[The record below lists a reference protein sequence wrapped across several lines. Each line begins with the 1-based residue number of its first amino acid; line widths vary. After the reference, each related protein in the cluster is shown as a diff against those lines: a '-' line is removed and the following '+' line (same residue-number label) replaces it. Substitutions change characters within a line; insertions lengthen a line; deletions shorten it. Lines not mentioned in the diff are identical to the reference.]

1 MSITNTSPTSLNPTS
16 LASIQKTKNKRT
28 ILPKKSLI
36 QLYIKT
42 PEVKAQAT
50 SFNFKTTDSYN
61 PKSSGSPSTKASKKQ
76 YNLIR
81 PGPFSLENYE
91 PNQNQFSLK
100 EYNFSSSVNSSS
112 QNQQGSYPKKCVKE
126 KKIQEITRMYLDESN
141 KLRQHLSIGRAPF
154 KLNDD
159 DATQS
164 REYENVYRKKQ
175 SAILNHLAKEFFL
188 GNILIFAENKVK
200 N

>member
-16 LASIQKTKNKRT
+16 LTTIQKTKNKRT

-42 PEVKAQAT
+42 PEVKTQAT
-50 SFNFKTTDSYN
+50 SFNFKTIDN
-61 PKSSGSPSTKASKKQ
+61 PKSSGSPSTKPSKKQ

-81 PGPFSLENYE
+81 PGPFSLENFE

-100 EYNFSSSVNSSS
+100 DYNFSSSVNSSS
-112 QNQQGSYPKKCVKE
+112 QNQKGSYPKKCVKE

-141 KLRQHLSIGRAPF
+141 KLRQHLSIGRASF
-154 KLNDD
+154 KLDD
-159 DATQS
+159 DASQS

-188 GNILIFAENKVK
+188 GNILIFAENKVFF
-200 N
+200 NA